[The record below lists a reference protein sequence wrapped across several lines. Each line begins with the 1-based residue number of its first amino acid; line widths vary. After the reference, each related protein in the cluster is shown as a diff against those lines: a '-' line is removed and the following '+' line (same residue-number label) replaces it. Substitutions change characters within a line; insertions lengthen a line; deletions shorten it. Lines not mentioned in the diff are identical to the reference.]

1 MRGRPY
7 SRIGETQRTGRW
19 RPAVPAA
26 GREQQGDDESQ
37 QDGQGAQGERG
48 HEVVQNFCAELHAVG
63 VDDHSG
69 DDEVDQQVR
78 EGLLAL
84 GAEQAG
90 LGTKSPQPMRM
101 NSSATCW
108 AVMTASP

>member
-1 MRGRPY
+1 MTV
-7 SRIGETQRTGRW
+7 IGHRKGSTLEENMACLLYTS
-19 RPAVPAA
+19 AA

-63 VDDHSG
+63 VDDHG
-69 DDEVDQQVR
+69 RDDEVDQQVR
-78 EGLLAL
+78 ESLLAL

-90 LGTKSPQPMRM
+90 LGTR
-101 NSSATCW
+101 C
-108 AVMTASP
+108 V